1 MSRLLDRRLLQ
12 PDPPS
17 LYDVRQTAVYTD
29 TARPDAFRLRR
40 LLSSPAAVGQARLAR
55 PGGAGWYGRIPVIP
69 HCKMSATVPG
79 LAGAAGVRGRGRC
92 L

>member
-12 PDPPS
+12 PDPP
-17 LYDVRQTAVYTD
+17 LLCDVLQTAVYAG

-40 LLSSPAAVGQARLAR
+40 LLSSPAAVVRARLVR
-55 PGGAGWYGRIPVIP
+55 PGGAGWYGRIPVIS

-79 LAGAAGVRGRGRC
+79 LAGAVGVRGRC